1 MKSYIL
7 KINVIYINYCRGW
20 QPYVTRGQIFP
31 RKKIACGPHYLE
43 KKLLGPHLFKKSYSN
58 Q

>member
-20 QPYVTRGQIFP
+20 QPYVTRGPIFL
-31 RKKIACGPHYLE
+31 RKIAREPHYLE
-43 KKLLGPHLFKKSYSN
+43 RHLCGPHLFKKKF
-58 Q
+58 